1 MPSKTLGILGGGQL
15 GLMMIIEG
23 RKLGVRFY
31 VHDEHEDAPALRV
44 ADKAFVGDHWQELVS
59 SSDIVTFEFEHV
71 SPKALAMAHELGKL
85 RPNLTSVL
93 VKQSKIREREF
104 LREVGLPTPRF
115 AVINLRSEL
124 ESAVERF
131 GKCVVKV
138 PYGAYDGKGQY
149 YVSNP
154 RELSEVPNQYPL
166 LVDEFVRF
174 SKEISVI
181 LVRSASG
188 EVRFYPV
195 TENYNHE
202 GILIYS
208 IAPAQVPD
216 EVEAKALRRAKQLAE
231 ALNYVGVLAVE
242 FFVTRDG
249 DVLINEFA
257 PRVHNTGHWT
267 LLGSITSQF
276 ENHVR
281 AILDYPLG
289 DTELLRPS
297 AIVNILGKPWNE
309 DMANRILSIPGTK
322 IWWYNK
328 AEVRPR
334 RKMGH
339 VNIIANSIGEVRRRV
354 FDVINIIYGE
364 EAEKILKS
372 PWPKPDM

>member
-44 ADKAFVGDHWQELVS
+44 ADKAFVGNHWQELVS
-59 SSDIVTFEFEHV
+59 SSDVVTFEFEHV

-115 AVINLRSEL
+115 AVVNSRSEL
-124 ESAVERF
+124 ESAMERF

-149 YVSNP
+149 YTSNP
-154 RELSEVPNQYPL
+154 KELSEVPNQYPL

-174 SKEISVI
+174 SKEISVV
-181 LVRSASG
+181 LARSASG

-195 TENYNHE
+195 IENYNHE

-216 EVEAKALRRAKQLAE
+216 EVETKALRLAKQLAE

-242 FFVTRDG
+242 FFVTRGG

-354 FDVINIIYGE
+354 FDVMNIIYGE

>member
-1 MPSKTLGILGGGQL
+1 MPNRVLGILGGGQL

-23 RKLGVRFY
+23 RALGIRFY
-31 VHDEHEDAPALRV
+31 VYDEHGNAPALQV
-44 ADKAFVGDHWQELVS
+44 ADRAFVGDDWRELVL
-59 SSDIVTFEFEHV
+59 SSDVVTFEFEHV
-71 SPKALAMAHELGKL
+71 NPKALANAHELGKL
-85 RPNLTSVL
+85 RPSITSVM
-93 VKQSKIREREF
+93 VKQDKIKEREF
-104 LREVGLPTPRF
+104 LREIGLPTPKFKIVESRD
-115 AVINLRSEL
+115 EL
-124 ESAVERF
+124 KSIVKRL
-131 GKCVVKV
+131 GKCVVKA

-149 YVSNP
+149 YINNP
-154 RELSEVPNQYPL
+154 SELSEVPNKYPL

-174 SKEISVI
+174 SREISVI

-188 EVRFYPV
+188 ETKFYPV
-195 TENYNHE
+195 IENYNHE

-208 IAPAQVPD
+208 IVPAQIPD
-216 EVEAKALRRAKQLAE
+216 EVGARALSLAKQLAE

-242 FFVTRDG
+242 FFVTSDG

-339 VNIIANSIGEVRRRV
+339 VNIIANSIGEVRKRV
-354 FDVINIIYGE
+354 FDVMNIIYGE

>member
-1 MPSKTLGILGGGQL
+1 MPNKTLGILGGGQL
-15 GLMMIIEG
+15 GLMMIIES

-31 VHDEHEDAPALRV
+31 VHDKHEDAPALRV

-59 SSDIVTFEFEHV
+59 SSDVVTFEFEHV

-115 AVINLRSEL
+115 AVVNSRNEL

-149 YVSNP
+149 YISNP
-154 RELSEVPNQYPL
+154 KELSEVPNQYPL

-216 EVEAKALRRAKQLAE
+216 EVETKALRLAKQLAE

-339 VNIIANSIGEVRRRV
+339 VNIIANSVGEVRRRV
-354 FDVINIIYGE
+354 FEILNIIYGE
-364 EAEKILKS
+364 ETEKILKS

>member
-1 MPSKTLGILGGGQL
+1 
-15 GLMMIIEG
+15 
-23 RKLGVRFY
+23 
-31 VHDEHEDAPALRV
+31 
-44 ADKAFVGDHWQELVS
+44 
-59 SSDIVTFEFEHV
+59 
-71 SPKALAMAHELGKL
+71 MAHELGKL

-115 AVINLRSEL
+115 MIVNSRSEL
-124 ESAVERF
+124 ESAMERF

-149 YVSNP
+149 YISNP
-154 RELSEVPNQYPL
+154 KELSEVPNQYPL

-174 SKEISVI
+174 SKEVSVV
-181 LVRSASG
+181 LARSASG

-216 EVEAKALRRAKQLAE
+216 EVETKALRLAKQLAE

-249 DVLINEFA
+249 NVLINEFA

-339 VNIIANSIGEVRRRV
+339 VNIIANSIGEVRKRV
-354 FDVINIIYGE
+354 FEVLNIIYGE